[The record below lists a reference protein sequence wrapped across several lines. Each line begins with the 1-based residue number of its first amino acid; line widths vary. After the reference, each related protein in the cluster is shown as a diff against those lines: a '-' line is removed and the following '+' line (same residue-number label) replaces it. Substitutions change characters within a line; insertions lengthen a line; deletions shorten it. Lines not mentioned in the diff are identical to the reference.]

1 MQPRLFILDA
11 NALLHR
17 AWHALPPLTAP
28 DGMVVNAVY
37 GVLMAVLKVLERDR
51 PEAFV
56 ACWDTAD
63 PTFRH
68 EAFEAY
74 KAQREK
80 QSDDLYAQIPVL
92 QEGLR
97 LLGVPSLEQSGFE
110 ADDLIGTLAK
120 EGAAKDWA
128 VTIYTGD
135 RDLLQMVSPD
145 ITVQLFKKGMTDLQ
159 PVTPET
165 MKVLFGLTPKQM
177 IDYKI
182 LRGDTSDNIPG
193 VKGIGEKG
201 AKELL
206 ERFGTVE
213 GLLEAAHDPKA
224 EMTKRQRECLL
235 AGEAE
240 IPQWRKLVTI
250 MTDVPLSWRLAPTP
264 LTPFDEAFVAF
275 LERYGF
281 RSLLPKTKAG
291 AAAAKKEKSPMA
303 RAGAYSAGIGTVV
316 AHAPVP
322 LPTPT
327 REEVGSCAELGA
339 WLGRHPGRLALEIID
354 AGGDMLAPDTW
365 IGTETGILHLRE
377 EIWREKGFKKTCA
390 AALQARA
397 GDLVM
402 HAAKDAFHLLARH
415 GIELTDVGFDTQI
428 AAYLLEANI
437 AAPKR
442 DELFSRYLGHAEPL
456 APAVSVMAML
466 VLAQRLRGELEGKGL
481 LSLYDRFERPLVPVL
496 FKMEEEGIMIDLP
509 YLAGLANEF
518 QAEQTRLEHEM
529 RQGVGH
535 AFNPASPI
543 QLAQVLFQDLKLP
556 SQNIKKGKTGFSTA
570 SSELEKLRG
579 QHPIIEQIEA
589 YREVAKLLSTYI
601 QPLPALA
608 DTHARVHTT
617 FHQTIAATGRLSST
631 DPNLQNIPIRT
642 EYGRRIRKAFIAPPG
657 RSLLSCDYAQIELR
671 LAAALAKDEA
681 LLKAFA
687 EGQDIHR
694 TTAAAMWNIPLEEV
708 TADQRRAAKT
718 VNFGVLYGQ
727 GAFGLSTGAG
737 VTMAEAKE
745 FIDRYFRVYKDLRR
759 YLDATKGLARE
770 HGYVETAFGRRRPVP
785 DVQSPVAM
793 IRARAERMAINMP
806 IQGTEA
812 DLLKLAMIEIDKRL
826 PEWSKTA
833 RLLLQVH
840 DELVFE
846 VDTGEVETLAT
857 KLRTLMETVAD
868 VGVPLVVDAKFG
880 QNWGEMIVLKRS

>member
-28 DGMVVNAVY
+28 DGTIVNAVY

-56 ACWDTAD
+56 ACWDTAA

-74 KAQREK
+74 KAQRER
-80 QSDDLYAQIPVL
+80 QADELYAQIPLL
-92 QEGLR
+92 QEGLG
-97 LLGVPSLEQSGFE
+97 LLGVPSLEQDGFE

-120 EGAAKDWA
+120 QAAAQDWA
-128 VTIYTGD
+128 VTIFTGD
-135 RDLLQMVSPD
+135 RDLLQTITPD
-145 ITVQLFKKGMTDLQ
+145 VTVQLFKKGMTDLQ
-159 PVTPET
+159 AVTPET
-165 MKVLFGLTPKQM
+165 MKILFGLTPAQM

-213 GLLEAAHDPKA
+213 GLLAAAHDPST

-240 IPQWRKLVTI
+240 IPKWRNLVTI
-250 MTDVPLSWRLAPTP
+250 STDAPLKWMLAPTP
-264 LTPFDEAFVAF
+264 LTPFAEPFVEF
-275 LERYGF
+275 LQKYGF
-281 RSLLPKTKAG
+281 RSLLPKTKGVTLEG
-291 AAAAKKEKSPMA
+291 AKEKSPMA
-303 RAGAYSAGIGTVV
+303 RTATHSAGIGAVV
-316 AHAPVP
+316 AQTLVP
-322 LPTPT
+322 LPTPET
-327 REEVGSCAELGA
+327 EEAVTCAEFEN
-339 WLGRHPGRLALEIID
+339 WLARHPGSLALEVID
-354 AGGDMLAPDTW
+354 SGGDMLAPDLW
-365 IGTETGILHLRE
+365 VGSEDGILHLHE
-377 EIWREKGFKKTCA
+377 KIWREKTFKEVCKKA
-390 AALQARA
+390 VQARA
-397 GDLVM
+397 NDFVM
-402 HAAKDAFHLLARH
+402 HAAKDRFHVLARH
-415 GIELTDVGFDTQI
+415 GIELDDVGFDTQI
-428 AAYLLEANI
+428 GAYLLEANI
-437 AAPKR
+437 AAPTLE
-442 DELFSRYLGHAEPL
+442 DLAARYLGHAPPL
-456 APAVSVMAML
+456 LPAVTTMVLLML
-466 VLAQRLRGELEGKGL
+466 AKLLRTELEGKGL
-481 LSLYDRFERPLVPVL
+481 LALYDRFERPLVPVL
-496 FKMEEEGIMIDLP
+496 FKMEQEGIMIDLP
-509 YLAGLANEF
+509 YLASLAKEF
-518 QAEQTRLEHEM
+518 QAEQTRLEQEM
-529 RQGVGH
+529 RTSAGH
-535 AFNPASPI
+535 AFNPASPA
-543 QLAQVLFQDLKLP
+543 QLAQVLFGDLKLP

-601 QPLPALA
+601 QPLPLLA
-608 DTHARVHTT
+608 DTRGRVHTT

-671 LAAALAKDEA
+671 LAAALAQDKA

-687 EGQDIHR
+687 DGKDIHK
-694 TTAAAMWNIPLEEV
+694 TTAAAMWNVPLEDV

-727 GAFGLSTGAG
+727 GAFGLSSGAG
-737 VTMAEAKE
+737 VSMAEAKE
-745 FIDRYFRVYKDLRR
+745 FIERYFAAYKDLRR
-759 YLDATKGLARE
+759 YLEATKASARE
-770 HGYVETAFGRRRPVP
+770 YGYVETAFGRRRQVP
-785 DVQSPVAM
+785 DVHSPLAM

-812 DLLKLAMIEIDKRL
+812 DLLKLAMIEVEKEL
-826 PEWSKTA
+826 PKWSKTA

-846 VDTGEVETLAT
+846 VDAGEEKALAA
-857 KLRTLMETVAD
+857 KLCTLMENVAD

-880 QNWGEMIVLKRS
+880 QNWGEMTGLKP